1 MQPTDDQCLDL
12 WIYQR
17 DKAAISEL
25 VSRHGGM
32 VYGVAM
38 RLTNDPEIA
47 TEIAKN
53 CFKKL
58 CESNNFP
65 SVPIAVYLHREATRE
80 SVDAI
85 HSLPMPAEPVSSVS
99 WNDIKKRID
108 VLIANLSEK
117 FSYPL
122 ILHIL
127 EGQEPANL
135 VSYLKLPREKIE
147 ERITKGIEHIRHSL
161 SLVKINLGS
170 PQLAQILS
178 SNAYEPCPAQ
188 LSDAIITLLQ
198 EIASQELPTTKVQR
212 KKIKR
217 LIPPLIS
224 FCLAIIAILFLL
236 LLIIFINK
244 ANKAENIESS
254 VINSPLVQQSIETS
268 PPQEESREGKAVTT
282 TPTQE
287 QTKSISEPAATEL
300 KANVNIDLKKKLF
313 QLLYSRYEEQRK
325 TQQVVYY
332 NSRNFT
338 PMDAFYYYLLA
349 VETLPPSDLLSFQP
363 TWELLLSGPANPIPD
378 EIINTF
384 TNFQESFQLW
394 RSGVSYERGVLPSPN
409 ILGEIPFPIEPFQN
423 FFELFVLN
431 ILIGSRQPNDSLI
444 MDINALFQFA
454 ESVQKQAYGKLAHLP
469 LFAIESMDIAL
480 RELAR
485 LHLLAPQ
492 QFREGMNLL
501 TRAEKVVQDK
511 NTIQY
516 NEYRQI
522 AAWAQTEFPSIPAL
536 RQGLQN
542 FLQEPE
548 EKDWLSKISDNEL
561 QSIWDE
567 FLSLP
572 QENAETDTSNYP
584 LEDLR
589 KIIFPPDTPLEQHR
603 KHTQTTI
610 ILSKLFLAIEW
621 YALDNGSYPP
631 SLEYLMP
638 SYLPDLMQD
647 KLSELSL
654 QYEFDGST
662 YQIHTYEGISTLIPW
677 HGDLNIEF

>member
-1 MQPTDDQCLDL
+1 MQTTDDRCLDL
-12 WIYQR
+12 WIRQR
-17 DKAAISEL
+17 DTDAISEL

-32 VYGVAM
+32 VYGVAL
-38 RLTNDPEIA
+38 RLTNDPNTAI
-47 TEIAKN
+47 EIAKN

-58 CESNNFP
+58 CESNNSP
-65 SVPIAVYLHREATRE
+65 PIPIAVYLHREATRE
-80 SVDAI
+80 SMGVI
-85 HSLPMPAEPVSSVS
+85 HSLPLPIEPTSSVS

-117 FSYPL
+117 FSYPI

-135 VSYLKLPREKIE
+135 VSYLRLPREKIE

-161 SLVKINLGS
+161 SLVKINLGL

-178 SNAYEPCPAQ
+178 ANAYEPCPAQ

-198 EIASQELPTTKVQR
+198 EIASRELPITKVQR
-212 KKIKR
+212 RKVKR

-224 FCLAIIAILFLL
+224 FFLAIIAISFLL
-236 LLIIFINK
+236 LLMIFINK
-244 ANKAENIESS
+244 ANKVENVESS
-254 VINSPLVQQSIETS
+254 AINPPIAQQSLVTS
-268 PPQEESREGKAVTT
+268 PPQEESKKGKAPVAI
-282 TPTQE
+282 PVPE
-287 QTKSISEPAATEL
+287 QAKSVSEPAVTEQ
-300 KANVNIDLKKKLF
+300 KTNVNIDLKKKLF
-313 QLLYSRYEEQRK
+313 QLLYSRYDEQRK
-325 TQQVVYY
+325 TEQVVYY
-332 NSRNFT
+332 TSRNFT

-349 VETLPPSDLLSFQP
+349 VETLPPSDLSSFQP

-384 TNFQESFQLW
+384 VNFQESFQLW
-394 RSGVSYERGVLPSPN
+394 RSGVSYERGILPSPN
-409 ILGEIPFPIEPFQN
+409 ILGETPFPVEPFQN
-423 FFELFVLN
+423 FFELFALN

-444 MDINALFQFA
+444 MDINALLQFA

-485 LHLLAPQ
+485 LHLLTPQ

-501 TRAEKVVQDK
+501 LRAEKINQDK

-536 RQGLQN
+536 KQGLQN

-548 EKDWLSKISDNEL
+548 EKEWLNKLSDNEL

-572 QENAETDTSNYP
+572 QENSETEISNYP

-589 KIIFPPDTPLEQHR
+589 KIIFSPDTLIEQHR
-603 KHTQTTI
+603 RHAQTTL

-647 KLSELSL
+647 KLSELSI
-654 QYEFDGST
+654 QYEFDGTT
-662 YQIHTYEGISTLIPW
+662 YQIHTYEGMSTLIPW
-677 HGDLNIEF
+677 HGDSNIEF